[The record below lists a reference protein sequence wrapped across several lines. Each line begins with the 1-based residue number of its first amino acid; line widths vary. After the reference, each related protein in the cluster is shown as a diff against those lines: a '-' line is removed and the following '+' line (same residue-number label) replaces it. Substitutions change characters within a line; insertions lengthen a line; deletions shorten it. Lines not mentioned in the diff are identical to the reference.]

1 MINRSN
7 WKSVKAYLAY
17 REKVDQVSINTIKA
31 DEGRLKHLL
40 LWADEVPFQK
50 APRIQP
56 PLSEYLKEARLD
68 EKDKPLSRAYTTKIV
83 RVGIRFFKWLRSNR
97 RGYKAITPTWLAT
110 LKPPRTS
117 ACEPIFRAVSFE
129 EICNMAQAP
138 AKLLWEMRI
147 RAAAVFMFLSGIR
160 VGALVSLPLAAVD
173 LDSRSVKQWPS
184 LGVRTKFSK
193 HATTYL
199 LNVPELNSVIEDWD
213 QLVRSTVPE
222 DGYWF
227 APFNTLEGGFDIEV
241 DSIGQYRHVRVHK
254 DLKRWLESVGLP
266 YRSPHQFRHGHA
278 VYALTQ
284 AQDIADL
291 KAVSMNLMHSNL
303 SITDGVYG
311 VISQQD
317 ISRRIQGLGKSMAD
331 QQFHDAK
338 DLQAQLERLEQLML
352 LSLERSGSLQPDTS
366 DVPVI
371 VPNYPLDRLSDGQLQ
386 HRLEQ

>member
-1 MINRSN
+1 MINRGN
-7 WKSVKAYLAY
+7 WKSVKAYLVF
-17 REKVDQVSINTIKA
+17 REEVDQVSFKTIRA

-50 APRIQP
+50 APSIRP
-56 PLSEYLKEARLD
+56 PLSQHLKDARLD
-68 EKDKPLSRAYTTKIV
+68 GKDRPLSKAYMTKIV
-83 RVGIRFFKWLRSNR
+83 RVGIRFLKWLRSNR

-117 ACEPIFRAVSFE
+117 ASQPKFRAVSFE
-129 EICNMAQAP
+129 EICNMAQAT

-184 LGVRTKFSK
+184 KGVRTKFRK

-199 LNVPELNSVIEDWD
+199 LDIPELNGVINEWD
-213 QLVRSTVPE
+213 QLVRSKVPE
-222 DGYWF
+222 NGYWF
-227 APFNTLEGGFDIEV
+227 APFNTLKGGFDIEV
-241 DSIGQYRHVRVHK
+241 ARIGQYRHVRVHK
-254 DLKRWLESVGLP
+254 DMKRWLENVGLP

-291 KAVSMNLMHSNL
+291 KAVSLNLMHSNL

-317 ISRRIQGLGKSMAD
+317 ISRRIQGLGRSLSD

-338 DLQAQLERLEQLML
+338 DLQDQLDRLEQLML
-352 LSLERSGSLQPDTS
+352 LSLERSGSLQPDIS
-366 DVPVI
+366 EVPVK
-371 VPNYPLDRLSDGQLQ
+371 VPNYPLDPLSDGPLQ